1 MNSTTTDAAA
11 STTKTYA
18 PRTIASLIGVAMAL
32 LMASLENTIVGTAMP
47 TVIANLGGIEI
58 YGWVFAAYI
67 LASTVMTPIWG
78 KTADLIGR
86 RPAMFG
92 GLTLFM
98 IGSALSGAAHSMPQL
113 IGFRVIQGLGAAAL
127 FPVGVTIIGDL
138 LTLEQRAKTMPL
150 FSGMWGLASLIGP
163 LIGGILTEQLSWR
176 WCFYIILPAGLLS
189 LALIWWGYSEKYE
202 RREKIIFDYAGTF
215 TLAVALVLLLLV
227 IERGAELSWLPI
239 FGLLAAS
246 AAFTFAFI
254 RVEQRH
260 AEPLLPLKLFR
271 IPLVTIPIVHG
282 FFVMMALIGAM
293 SFLPL
298 FVQAVIGTSAAE
310 AGRVL
315 TPLILPWVTASIIG
329 GRLILK
335 FGYRPLA
342 FIGMASMLIGSVLL
356 TMVSVETTRLQ
367 LSINVAFLGIGGG
380 LTVATL
386 MLAAQHAVPRAE
398 MGVTTAAVQFFR
410 SIGAAFGTGT
420 MGALMNWSL
429 HKSLAGATGE
439 LARFANHS
447 ELTSIVRPETRAS
460 LSPAAASFLQHALA
474 RSLRTAFFFVLATI
488 IISSVISLL
497 IPGGDAHQLA
507 HSEHQPAEL
516 DEDATAVVAEI

>member
-1 MNSTTTDAAA
+1 
-11 STTKTYA
+11 
-18 PRTIASLIGVAMAL
+18 MAL

-47 TVIANLGGIEI
+47 TVIASLGGIEI
-58 YGWVFAAYI
+58 YSWVFAAYI

-92 GLTLFM
+92 GLMLFI

-113 IGFRVIQGLGAAAL
+113 IAFRVIQGLGAAAL

-138 LTLEQRAKTMPL
+138 LTLEQRAKMMPL

-189 LALIWWGYSEKYE
+189 LGLIWWGYSEKYE
-202 RREKIIFDYAGTF
+202 RRSKIIFDYAGTF
-215 TLAVALVLLLLV
+215 TLAVSLVLLLLV
-227 IERGAELSWLPI
+227 IERGAEFSWSLNLMLV
-239 FGLLAAS
+239 GVS
-246 AAFTFAFI
+246 ALFTLWFLRI
-254 RVEQRH
+254 EQTH
-260 AEPLLPLKLFR
+260 PEPLLPLKLFQ
-271 IPLVTIPIVHG
+271 IPLVSITIVHG

-298 FVQAVIGTSAAE
+298 FVQGVIGTSAAE

-315 TPLILPWVTASIIG
+315 TPLIFPWVIASIIG
-329 GRLILK
+329 SRLILK

-342 FIGMASMLIGSVLL
+342 LIAMVSMLLGAGLL
-356 TMVSVETTRLQ
+356 TRVTVATTRLE
-367 LSINVAFLGIGGG
+367 LSIDVALLGIGGG

-386 MLAAQHAVPRAE
+386 MLAAQHAVPRSE

-420 MGALMNWSL
+420 MGAILNWSL
-429 HKSLAGATGE
+429 QKSLAGATGE
-439 LARFANHS
+439 LARFANQS
-447 ELTSIVRPETRAS
+447 ELTSIVRPETRS
-460 LSPAAASFLQHALA
+460 TLSPAAASFLQHALA

-488 IISSVISLL
+488 IVTSIISLF
-497 IPGGDAHQLA
+497 IPGGAAHELA
-507 HSEHQPAEL
+507 HEEHQQNKLA
-516 DEDATAVVAEI
+516 EDANASVAEI

>member
-1 MNSTTTDAAA
+1 
-11 STTKTYA
+11 
-18 PRTIASLIGVAMAL
+18 MAL

-47 TVIANLGGIEI
+47 TVIASLGGIEI
-58 YGWVFAAYI
+58 YSWVFAAYI

-92 GLTLFM
+92 GLTLFI

-113 IGFRVIQGLGAAAL
+113 IAFRVVQGLGAAAL

-138 LTLEQRAKTMPL
+138 LTLEQRAKMMPL

-202 RREKIIFDYAGTF
+202 RRSNIIFDYAGTF

-227 IERGAELSWLPI
+227 IERGAEFSWSVNLA
-239 FGLLAAS
+239 LLAVS
-246 AAFTFAFI
+246 VAFTLGFI
-254 RVEQRH
+254 RVEQKH
-260 AEPLLPLKLFR
+260 PEPLLPLKLFR
-271 IPLVTIPIVHG
+271 IQLVSITIAHG

-298 FVQAVIGTSAAE
+298 FVQGVIGTTAAE

-315 TPLILPWVTASIIG
+315 TPLIFPWVIAAIIG
-329 GRLILK
+329 SRLILK

-342 FIGMASMLIGSVLL
+342 LIGMASMLAGSALL
-356 TMVSVETTRLQ
+356 TRITVGTTRLE
-367 LSINVAFLGIGGG
+367 LSIDVALLGIGGG

-386 MLAAQHAVPRAE
+386 MMAAQHAVPRAE

-410 SIGAAFGTGT
+410 SIGAAFGTGA
-420 MGALMNWSL
+420 MGAIMNWSL
-429 HKSLAGATGE
+429 SKSLAGATGE
-439 LARFANHS
+439 LARFANSS
-447 ELTSIVRPETRAS
+447 ELTSIVRPETRNS

-488 IISSVISLL
+488 IVTAIISFF
-497 IPGGDAHQLA
+497 IPGGDAHKLA
-507 HSEHQPAEL
+507 HEEHQP
-516 DEDATAVVAEI
+516 DKPDDDADASAAKI

>member
-1 MNSTTTDAAA
+1 
-11 STTKTYA
+11 
-18 PRTIASLIGVAMAL
+18 
-32 LMASLENTIVGTAMP
+32 
-47 TVIANLGGIEI
+47 
-58 YGWVFAAYI
+58 
-67 LASTVMTPIWG
+67 
-78 KTADLIGR
+78 
-86 RPAMFG
+86 
-92 GLTLFM
+92 
-98 IGSALSGAAHSMPQL
+98 
-113 IGFRVIQGLGAAAL
+113 
-127 FPVGVTIIGDL
+127 
-138 LTLEQRAKTMPL
+138 
-150 FSGMWGLASLIGP
+150 
-163 LIGGILTEQLSWR
+163 
-176 WCFYIILPAGLLS
+176 
-189 LALIWWGYSEKYE
+189 
-202 RREKIIFDYAGTF
+202 
-215 TLAVALVLLLLV
+215 
-227 IERGAELSWLPI
+227 
-239 FGLLAAS
+239 
-246 AAFTFAFI
+246 
-254 RVEQRH
+254 
-260 AEPLLPLKLFR
+260 
-271 IPLVTIPIVHG
+271 LVTIPIVHG

-439 LARFANHS
+439 LARFANQS

-516 DEDATAVVAEI
+516 DEDTTAVVAEI